1 MSITM
6 RFGDVSASEWG
17 TMLALRGEL
26 PLTDLEFDARDAMIR
41 AAQPL
46 HYDLEIELL
55 DDAVLVQG
63 LLRLKLDCQC
73 VRCLKNF
80 EFELEL
86 DPWTLHLPF
95 EPLEGE
101 EAVAIKNDCVDLTPF
116 VREDILLNFPQHPL
130 CKPDCAG
137 LKPKSQACPTGAAEN
152 PASAVWAEL
161 DKLKLK

>member
-1 MSITM
+1 MPLIINL
-6 RFGDVSASEWG
+6 RHLENRN
-17 TMLALRGEL
+17 LALRGEL

-101 EAVAIKNDCVDLTPF
+101 ALTHEETGGTAKTE
-116 VREDILLNFPQHPL
+116 RLAN
-130 CKPDCAG
+130 C
-137 LKPKSQACPTGAAEN
+137 SGAAPPSGSN
-152 PASAVWAEL
+152 PC
-161 DKLKLK
+161 